1 MRASRLLAMLIMLQG
16 GGRLTA
22 QILAERFEV
31 SRRTIY
37 RDLDELSA
45 AGVPVVAERGV
56 GGGVALKGGFRTDL
70 SGLTREE
77 ADAFV
82 LGRFPALAHQ
92 LGVAAAAAG
101 AQAKLTEAVGPVG
114 KIAGRFHLDPSG
126 WYRAPV
132 APECLREVASAVFG
146 RRRLE
151 IDYQGWTRRATH
163 RVDPLGLVVKG
174 GEWYLLAQ
182 KETGRRV
189 YKVASVL
196 GARSLEESS
205 FMPAEFDLARAWA
218 EQVTRFEDNLFTS
231 SASLVVHAEAENR
244 FARFGSKALEALR
257 RAPREEDGSRRVEI
271 PIETEE
277 NFAAEVLAF
286 GSTIEVVGPASLKE
300 KIRHRLDELQSLYPS
315 GRNGF
320 T

>member
-1 MRASRLLAMLIMLQG
+1 MRASRLLAILIMLQG

-22 QILAERFEV
+22 QMLAERFEV

-45 AGVPVVAERGV
+45 VGVPVMAERGV
-56 GGGVALKGGFRTDL
+56 GGGLALKGRFRTDL

-82 LGRFPALAHQ
+82 LGRFPDLAKQ

-101 AQAKLTEAVGPVG
+101 AQAKLAEAVGPVG
-114 KIAGRFHLDPSG
+114 KIAGRFHLDPSS
-126 WYRAPV
+126 WYRAPA
-132 APECLREVASAVFG
+132 APERLREVASAVFG
-146 RRRLE
+146 QRRLE
-151 IDYQGWTRRATH
+151 IDYQGWSRRAMH

-182 KETGRRV
+182 KETGWRI

-196 GARSLEESS
+196 AARALAET
-205 FMPAEFDLARAWA
+205 FPMPAEFDLARAWA
-218 EQVTRFEDNLFTS
+218 GQVARFESSLYAS
-231 SASLVVHAEAENR
+231 SASLLVHAEAENR
-244 FARFGSKALEALR
+244 FGRFGSKALDALR
-257 RAPREEDGSRRVEI
+257 RERPDQAGARRIEI

-277 NFAAEVLAF
+277 SFAAEVLAF
-286 GSTIEVVGPASLKE
+286 GTSIEVLGPESLKR
-300 KIRHRLDELQSLYPS
+300 KILAKVRELAALYD
-315 GRNGF
+315 
-320 T
+320 